1 MQKTIK
7 NAFQYKLLGIILY
20 FFSSLPGLSILFLIS
35 PTNILF
41 NKKSKKDNIK
51 LNLFKNFAREI
62 HENINTSLI
71 KNLTL
76 TEDGISCPKNFE
88 PLKVKNQY
96 YGNFT
101 KFYGNKSICIERFND
116 SQYSYRTLLKFS
128 DLNEINKNSEYCGLL
143 IKNSSNL
150 IYNSNNVGC
159 PLNRIEIT
167 GFSRAKKLG
176 DNFYKMG
183 FSDQYLTPIYGGIS
197 NNSAIVNLEI
207 INNYK
212 VCLEKHNNII
222 EIPCEFPD
230 NNECFIE
237 DNYEEVPT
245 LDDEDSYKLYA
256 SNLARWNLIKNDNI
270 NHDFCKHNLR
280 FHILV
285 HGYINFTDK
294 NLREFE
300 EEFPANDFTNNS
312 LYKTYEAYKSSK
324 NVDRFFYLLSYN
336 LFIWSFIHFILQ
348 LMIYFN
354 KKGIRKLY
362 IINGIILFFVK
373 LLSFLGFIIY
383 YFCFYLKI
391 EKVYVIMIDE
401 PRNKVLK
408 YYSHLRTKFIAKI
421 IAISIFGLIIICI
434 DLLIYTFT
442 KTIQWG
448 KDFNLDEKDLIKEQK
463 VNEDNNNP
471 YSKNKA
477 NKKVEI
483 NNLDGKSDKENS
495 QFYWP
500 SNGISPNSGQNT
512 NDTINNEKINLIFIL
527 NGNISKPYTI
537 KIGKNETFNK
547 AVILLKEQYAE
558 LKGKNMKVFMNGPN
572 VINKDKTIS
581 DNGLSDNLKIFII

>member
-1 MQKTIK
+1 MHKTIK
-7 NAFQYKLLGIILY
+7 NEFQYKLIGIILY
-20 FFSSLPGLSILFLIS
+20 FFSSLPGLSIIFLITPKS
-35 PTNILF
+35 ILF
-41 NKKSKKDNIK
+41 NEKSKKDNIK
-51 LNLFKNFAREI
+51 LNLFKNFAKEI

-101 KFYGNKSICIERFND
+101 KFYGNKSICIERFNE
-116 SQYSYRTLLKFS
+116 SQYSYRSLLKLS
-128 DLNEINKNSEYCGLL
+128 DLNEVNENSKLCGFL

-150 IYNSNNVGC
+150 LFISNNMMC

-167 GFSRAKKLG
+167 GFTRAQKLG

-183 FSDQYLTPIYGGIS
+183 FRDQYLTPIYGSSS
-197 NNSAIVNLEI
+197 NNSAIVNIEI

-212 VCLEKHNNII
+212 VCLEKHNNK
-222 EIPCEFPD
+222 ELPCEFPD

-245 LDDEDSYKLYA
+245 MDDEENYKLYA
-256 SNLARWNLIKNDNI
+256 SNLAKWNLLKNDNI
-270 NHDFCKHNLR
+270 NHDFCKKDLR

-285 HGYINFTDK
+285 HGYINFTDN
-294 NLREFE
+294 NLKEFE
-300 EEFPANDFTNNS
+300 EEFPPGDFTNNS

-324 NVDRFFYLLSYN
+324 NIDRFFYLLSYN
-336 LFIWSFIHFILQ
+336 LFVWSLIHFILQ

-354 KKGIRKLY
+354 KKGIRKIY
-362 IINGIILFFVK
+362 IINGIFLFFFK
-373 LLSFLGFIIY
+373 LFSFSGFIIY

-408 YYSHLRTKFIAKI
+408 YYSQLRFIFIAKI
-421 IAISIFGLIIICI
+421 ITICFFGFIILCI

-442 KTIQWG
+442 KTLQWG
-448 KDFNLDEKDLIKEQK
+448 KEFKSDEKDLIKEQK
-463 VNEDNNNP
+463 INDLNILN
-471 YSKNKA
+471 SKNDI
-477 NKKVEI
+477 NKKVEQ
-483 NNLDGKSDKENS
+483 NNSDDKLDKESN
-495 QFYWP
+495 QFFWP

-512 NDTINNEKINLIFIL
+512 KDTINNEQISLVFIL

-537 KIGKNETFNK
+537 KIGKNEVFNN
-547 AVILLKEQYAE
+547 AVMLLKEQYSE
-558 LKGKNMKVFMNGPN
+558 LKGKNMKVFTNGPN
-572 VINKDKTIS
+572 VINKDKTII